1 MTISFST
8 DSTQPAPRWNLIGF
22 LTLAVL
28 FNLCL
33 NAQVLTVGLA
43 YFYNPEWWNI
53 HVWLVRGYGGLAV
66 ILLLWVYLVP
76 FPRRVRSL
84 TASMPVL
91 LGLQFLTIHL
101 KSPLPLGVLHPLIGF
116 TLFSVSTTLVHRA
129 QRVAFPKLDT
139 EGDIELISQ

>member
-1 MTISFST
+1 
-8 DSTQPAPRWNLIGF
+8 
-22 LTLAVL
+22 
-28 FNLCL
+28 
-33 NAQVLTVGLA
+33 
-43 YFYNPEWWNI
+43 
-53 HVWLVRGYGGLAV
+53 
-66 ILLLWVYLVP
+66 
-76 FPRRVRSL
+76 
-84 TASMPVL
+84 VL